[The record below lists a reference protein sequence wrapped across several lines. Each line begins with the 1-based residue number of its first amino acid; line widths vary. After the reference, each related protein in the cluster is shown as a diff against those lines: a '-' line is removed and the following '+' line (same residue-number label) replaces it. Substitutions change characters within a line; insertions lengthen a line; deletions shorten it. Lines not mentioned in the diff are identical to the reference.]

1 MKKVKSN
8 IKSEI
13 SHYMLVN
20 RKTLEILNSFSLDYD
35 WLYFNNFK
43 AIQNKELKIVK
54 TKVYH

>member
-8 IKSEI
+8 IKSDI
-13 SHYMLVN
+13 NHYMLVN

-35 WLYFNNFK
+35 RLYFNNFK